1 MKAINEGSK
10 RVKLNPRTIS
20 DIKNVIDIIW
30 KDYENLDDDP
40 PLKGT
45 IYVNDPSG
53 AEFEVPV
60 YYLSDFSEQGAV
72 YQYDQNKP
80 RSLDNI
86 FMIVN
91 PDKVLIPNKKSL
103 YNVIYHEIQHM
114 IDLNTTLYLNPKQI
128 EKYRNA
134 GSDEYWGHDFEFRA
148 YTNEILEGI
157 VNEYKSLLGVKTKQ
171 ELLNSLKSLVKYFAV
186 EGEADEIAKNV
197 LLDISSESLGEDL
210 PHVIQVLMLL
220 KANNTE
226 KWGTFLKMLYSTVTE
241 IATEIKNYKSG
252 DELKEESKFKKPRKY
267 GKSYCEKTPC
277 GSMGFSQKASCRP
290 YKNCYK

>member
-1 MKAINEGSK
+1 MKTINEGSK

-103 YNVIYHEIQHM
+103 YNVIYHEIQHL

-128 EKYRNA
+128 EKYKSA

-157 VNEYKSLLGVKTKQ
+157 VNEYKNLLGVKTKQ

-220 KANNTE
+220 KANNPE
-226 KWGTFLKMLYSTVTE
+226 KWGIFLKMLYSTVTE
-241 IATEIKNYKSG
+241 IATDIKNYKSG

>member
-1 MKAINEGSK
+1 MKTINEGSK

-20 DIKNVIDIIW
+20 DIKSVIDIVW
-30 KDYENLDDDP
+30 RDYESLDDEN

-53 AEFEVPV
+53 AEIDIPV
-60 YYLSDFSEQGAV
+60 YYLSDFNEQGGV
-72 YQYDQNKP
+72 YQHKQDKP
-80 RSLDNI
+80 RSLDNV
-86 FMIVN
+86 FMVVN
-91 PDKVLIPNKKSL
+91 PEHMLVPNKKSL
-103 YNVIYHEIQHM
+103 YNVIYHEIQHL
-114 IDLNTTLYLNPKQI
+114 IDMNTTLYLNPKEI
-128 EKYRNA
+128 EKYGKS
-134 GSDEYWGHDFEFRA
+134 GSESYWGHDFEFRA

-157 VNEYKSLLGVKTKQ
+157 VNEYKNLLGVKTKQ

-197 LLDISSESLGEDL
+197 LLDISSQSLGEEL

-220 KANNTE
+220 KANNPE
-226 KWGTFLKMLYSTVTE
+226 KWSIFLKMLYSTVIE
-241 IATEIKNYKSG
+241 IGADIKNYKSE
-252 DELKEESKFKKPRKY
+252 DELKEDSKFKKPRKY

>member
-1 MKAINEGSK
+1 
-10 RVKLNPRTIS
+10 
-20 DIKNVIDIIW
+20 
-30 KDYENLDDDP
+30 
-40 PLKGT
+40 
-45 IYVNDPSG
+45 
-53 AEFEVPV
+53 
-60 YYLSDFSEQGAV
+60 
-72 YQYDQNKP
+72 
-80 RSLDNI
+80 
-86 FMIVN
+86 MIVN

-128 EKYRNA
+128 EKYKSA
-134 GSDEYWGHDFEFRA
+134 GSNEYWGHDFEFRA

-157 VNEYKSLLGVKTKQ
+157 VNEYKSLLGVKTKE

-197 LLDISSESLGEDL
+197 LLDISSESLGEEL

-220 KANNTE
+220 KANNPE
-226 KWGTFLKMLYSTVTE
+226 MWGTFLKMLYSTVIE
-241 IATEIKNYKSG
+241 IATDIKNYKYD
-252 DELKEESKFKKPRKY
+252 DELKEDSKFKKPRKY